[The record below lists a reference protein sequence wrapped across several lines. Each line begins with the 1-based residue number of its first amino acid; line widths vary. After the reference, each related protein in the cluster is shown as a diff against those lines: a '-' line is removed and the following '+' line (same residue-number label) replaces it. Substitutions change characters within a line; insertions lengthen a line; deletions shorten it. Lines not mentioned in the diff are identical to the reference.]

1 MIKKDYL
8 KAKYFYDLAA
18 KKYDSNAFNKLGK
31 LYFNGYGVKV
41 DIQKAKY
48 YYELS
53 AVIFIH

>member
-31 LYFNGYGVKV
+31 LYFNGYP
-41 DIQKAKY
+41 
-48 YYELS
+48 
-53 AVIFIH
+53 FT